1 MNRFLF
7 DTHCDTA
14 YELYRRNVSLTDNT
28 CCHISLDKAACY
40 RAYAQYY
47 AVWSDRRLDDEA
59 CWTQFLKIVSKWK
72 DELDTIPHR
81 ALRVT
86 SAHELRAAVENGKH
100 AAILAVEDA
109 RLTAGRLERLDEM
122 KALGVKYLTLLWGGN
137 TCVGGSHN
145 TPGGLT
151 DYGKALTR
159 RCFELGIIPDVSH
172 ASEASVDDVIP
183 IAYEFGKPFIA
194 SHSNA
199 YSLYGHTRNLRDRH
213 FAAIKEL
220 GGIVGVSLCPSH
232 LTDTSLR
239 PATAEDVFAHVDH
252 YLSMGGKD
260 IVGFGADWD
269 GTDLPQGFS
278 GVQDL
283 EQVAEIMAAH
293 NYTEELIHKIFFKN
307 FYDFALRNL

>member
-28 CCHISLDKAACY
+28 CCHISLDKASRY
-40 RAYAQYY
+40 QAYAQYY

-59 CWTQFLKIVSKWK
+59 CWTQFLKIVSNWK
-72 DELDTIPHR
+72 DELNTIPHR

-86 SAHELRAAVENGKH
+86 SANELRDAVEGGKH

-122 KALGVKYLTLLWGGN
+122 KAMGVKYLTLLWGGN

-145 TPGGLT
+145 TQSGLT
-151 DYGKALTR
+151 DYGKTLTR
-159 RCFELGIIPDVSH
+159 KCFDLGIIPDVSH

-199 YSLYGHTRNLRDRH
+199 YSLYSHTRNLRDRH
-213 FAAIKEL
+213 FAVIKEL

-252 YLSMGGKD
+252 YLSMGGED